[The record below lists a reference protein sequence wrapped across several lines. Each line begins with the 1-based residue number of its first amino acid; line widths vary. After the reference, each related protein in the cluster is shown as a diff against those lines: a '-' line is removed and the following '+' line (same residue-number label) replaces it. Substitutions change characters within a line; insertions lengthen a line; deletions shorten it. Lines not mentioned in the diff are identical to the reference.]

1 MMVGREG
8 FSIVFVL
15 RLTASQGRER
25 ERERERAGDAMNFF
39 DLYVCGG
46 EREHNGAS
54 FDECKKDFIPHTIRD
69 PVLSSFTLS
78 TPL

>member
-15 RLTASQGRER
+15 RLTASQGR

-54 FDECKKDFIPHTIRD
+54 FDECEQKASPHTIRD
-69 PVLSSFTLS
+69 PVPSSFTLS

>member
-1 MMVGREG
+1 
-8 FSIVFVL
+8 
-15 RLTASQGRER
+15 
-25 ERERERAGDAMNFF
+25 MNFF

-54 FDECKKDFIPHTIRD
+54 FDECKQKVSPHTIRD